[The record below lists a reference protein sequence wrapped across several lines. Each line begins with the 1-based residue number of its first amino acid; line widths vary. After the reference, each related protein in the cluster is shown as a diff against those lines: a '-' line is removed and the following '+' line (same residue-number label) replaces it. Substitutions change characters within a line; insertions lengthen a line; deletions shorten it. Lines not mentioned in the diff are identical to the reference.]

1 MKEIVVF
8 GSEFCPDCAPAIEYL
23 SEKNIEY
30 VYLDISAG
38 MLNLKKFLNYRDN
51 YDEFKEIKQA
61 GNIGIPCIVVN
72 DGERIIFDYNEL

>member
-8 GSEFCPDCAPAIEYL
+8 GSKFCPDCGPAIEYL

-30 VYLDISAG
+30 SYLDISEG
-38 MLNLKKFLNYRDN
+38 MPNLKKFLKYRDN

-72 DGERIIFDYNEL
+72 DGERIIFDYNKL